1 MQEMF
6 DLVQLSVE
14 DVSSFFKE
22 LQEEQENQIL
32 NKLFDL
38 KYLKISETSED
49 ATENILANIVFDS
62 LDLVKNC

>member
-14 DVSSFFKE
+14 EVSSFFKE
-22 LQEEQENQIL
+22 LQEGQENKIL

-38 KYLKISETSED
+38 KY
-49 ATENILANIVFDS
+49 
-62 LDLVKNC
+62 

>member
-22 LQEEQENQIL
+22 LQEEQENKIL

-38 KYLKISETSED
+38 KYSHITETSE
-49 ATENILANIVFDS
+49 EVMEIILANIVFDI

>member
-22 LQEEQENQIL
+22 LQEEQENKIL

-38 KYLKISETSED
+38 KYSHITETSEVM
-49 ATENILANIVFDS
+49 EIILANIVFDI
-62 LDLVKNC
+62 LDLVKSC